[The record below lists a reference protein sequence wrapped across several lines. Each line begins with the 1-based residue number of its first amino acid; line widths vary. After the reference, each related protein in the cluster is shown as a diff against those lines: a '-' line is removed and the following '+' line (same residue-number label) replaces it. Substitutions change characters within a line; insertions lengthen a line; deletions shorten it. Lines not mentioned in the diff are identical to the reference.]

1 MGEQHAQFPLTKRDN
16 ANPGLPL
23 KSQLI
28 VFSHAKWYQTSQA
41 KSARRG
47 PPEGRECQVYRAYT
61 SIRLVRHIL
70 IYNMSEVVGFYVK
83 NL

>member
-1 MGEQHAQFPLTKRDN
+1 MVPEFLELGTVILLHASFS
-16 ANPGLPL
+16 L
-23 KSQLI
+23 K
-28 VFSHAKWYQTSQA
+28 TSQA

-47 PPEGRECQVYRAYT
+47 PPEGWECQVYRAYT

>member
-1 MGEQHAQFPLTKRDN
+1 MIIRCKFEVEYRCLLEPNNICHYFHIH
-16 ANPGLPL
+16 PL
-23 KSQLI
+23 KTEEGE
-28 VFSHAKWYQTSQA
+28 TSQA

-47 PPEGRECQVYRAYT
+47 PPEGWECQVYRAYT

-70 IYNMSEVVGFYVK
+70 IYIMSEVVGFYVK

>member
-1 MGEQHAQFPLTKRDN
+1 MCVSARRFSVAK
-16 ANPGLPL
+16 ANGAANSGRRIIE
-23 KSQLI
+23 K
-28 VFSHAKWYQTSQA
+28 TSQA

-47 PPEGRECQVYRAYT
+47 PPEGWVYRAYT

>member
-1 MGEQHAQFPLTKRDN
+1 MVWLSTYGCVLGDIIYKCIQKE
-16 ANPGLPL
+16 
-23 KSQLI
+23 
-28 VFSHAKWYQTSQA
+28 TSQA

-47 PPEGRECQVYRAYT
+47 PPEGWECQVYRAYT

-70 IYNMSEVVGFYVK
+70 IYIMSEVVGFYVK